1 MVHRLRWILVAFQQV
16 TGETPSPRHRTGYC
30 WMGCSSDIVGLDHLV
45 CSASVSGVWRQM
57 PVPGAMPHCSKSGH
71 SMRKNRGRFRREECG
86 TTTARIH
93 QNTRSFVCSYILRR
107 TPHAHSS
114 TTGRGEYMGSA
125 PSERV
130 RPLGFRLCFVITATS
145 PVSTN
150 NSHHYAISPIHHS
163 PLTVHHPPLTVRHSP
178 FTTHHSPFDTARYY
192 SPGNPLLLV
201 CTRAYLSP
209 LSPPPLDGR
218 NECF

>member
-1 MVHRLRWILVAFQQV
+1 
-16 TGETPSPRHRTGYC
+16 
-30 WMGCSSDIVGLDHLV
+30 MGCSSDIVGLDHLV
-45 CSASVSGVWRQM
+45 CSASVSDVWCQM

-114 TTGRGEYMGSA
+114 TTGQGEYMGSA

-130 RPLGFRLCFVITATS
+130 RPLGLRLCFVITATS

-150 NSHHYAISPIHHS
+150 NPHHPPTTQYPPSTTHHSPPTVHHSPFATHHS
-163 PLTVHHPPLTVRHSP
+163 PLTIRHSIP
-178 FTTHHSPFDTARYY
+178 HGTTRQAIH
-192 SPGNPLLLV
+192 PLLLV
-201 CTRAYLSP
+201 STRAYPSP
-209 LSPPPLDGR
+209 LSPPPLNGR
-218 NECF
+218 NERF